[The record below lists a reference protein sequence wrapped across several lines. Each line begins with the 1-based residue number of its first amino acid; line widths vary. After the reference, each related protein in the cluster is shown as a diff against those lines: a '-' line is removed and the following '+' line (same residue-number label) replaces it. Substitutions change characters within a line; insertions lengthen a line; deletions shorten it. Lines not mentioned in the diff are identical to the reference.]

1 MNLLFRSLY
10 ILFRPRLP
18 RFGPED
24 MASTA
29 EYYNR
34 LARNHEAM
42 LNPPGVRIGLISTQ
56 LTVPTPPFITA
67 KKAPQKILRW
77 AA

>member
-1 MNLLFRSLY
+1 MNLLSWTLY

-42 LNPPGVRIGLISTQ
+42 MNPPGVRIGLISTQ
-56 LTVPTPPFITA
+56 LTVPIPPFVTA
-67 KKAPQKILRW
+67 EKAPQKILRW

>member
-1 MNLLFRSLY
+1 
-10 ILFRPRLP
+10 
-18 RFGPED
+18 

-42 LNPPGVRIGLISTQ
+42 MNPPGVRIGLISTQ
-56 LTVPTPPFITA
+56 LPVPIPPFVTA
-67 KKAPQKILRW
+67 EKAPQKILRW

>member
-1 MNLLFRSLY
+1 
-10 ILFRPRLP
+10 
-18 RFGPED
+18 

-34 LARNHEAM
+34 LARNHEATM
-42 LNPPGVRIGLISTQ
+42 NPPGVRIGLSSTQ
-56 LTVPTPPFITA
+56 LAVPIPPFMA
-67 KKAPQKILRW
+67 AEKAPRKILRW